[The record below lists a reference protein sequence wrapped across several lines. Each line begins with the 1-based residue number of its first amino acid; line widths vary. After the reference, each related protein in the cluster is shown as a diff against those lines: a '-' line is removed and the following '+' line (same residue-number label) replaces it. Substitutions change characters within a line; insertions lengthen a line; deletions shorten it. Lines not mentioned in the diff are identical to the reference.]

1 VQHDESKIIT
11 LGGAVKR
18 AVRIGICSLPPRVR
32 LQVDVVI
39 GGLSETYGNWHLPG
53 YRVRGRLHGIEREG
67 QLIYFGELPQYKS
80 WIANFFSDSVAAEP
94 IGTYSLTAIA
104 KRKAALSECDVLV
117 CPSNPM
123 SRLLITEPG
132 WFVIPKYVKCL
143 IDLHKPIEQLVSRHA
158 VKDDLRIA
166 RKKNYRFEVLRHEA
180 AFDQFYHEMFVPTTR
195 IRHED
200 RANISSLETLKK
212 AFKNGYLLAAYQ
224 ENEWVA
230 ANLMVPQNGNILN
243 WANVGWRW
251 GAEQLMKD
259 RVVSALMFEM
269 LVRGKNEGYDILDLG
284 SCNPFVN
291 DGPLGYKLKWGAEM
305 SLPLLGYDEDRL
317 QGLNSYLSVHFNIE
331 SDSARFML
339 KNSPVM
345 DKHDGHLRALS
356 YDAQPRSDFKRQ
368 VEDGLPWINLANP
381 EISG

>member
-1 VQHDESKIIT
+1 MQHDESKIIT

-166 RKKNYRFEVLRHEA
+166 RKKNYRLGA
-180 AFDQFYHEMFVPTTR
+180 A
-195 IRHED
+195 
-200 RANISSLETLKK
+200 S
-212 AFKNGYLLAAYQ
+212 
-224 ENEWVA
+224 
-230 ANLMVPQNGNILN
+230 
-243 WANVGWRW
+243 
-251 GAEQLMKD
+251 
-259 RVVSALMFEM
+259 
-269 LVRGKNEGYDILDLG
+269 
-284 SCNPFVN
+284 
-291 DGPLGYKLKWGAEM
+291 
-305 SLPLLGYDEDRL
+305 
-317 QGLNSYLSVHFNIE
+317 
-331 SDSARFML
+331 
-339 KNSPVM
+339 
-345 DKHDGHLRALS
+345 
-356 YDAQPRSDFKRQ
+356 
-368 VEDGLPWINLANP
+368 
-381 EISG
+381 